1 MQKHML
7 YFCNHALWANKSVMK
22 QHGICICQ
30 YFTAFPEDIFF
41 ACLIEKSYGV
51 NLLSL
56 SLLLYQ
62 VLEGL

>member
-1 MQKHML
+1 
-7 YFCNHALWANKSVMK
+7 MK

-30 YFTAFPEDIFF
+30 YFTAFPEDLFF

-56 SLLLYQ
+56 ALLLYQ